1 MQPIHEL
8 LDRIRWDAEFGNAE
22 FAIGY
27 YDRVED
33 RIVVVELTKCDRT
46 EDGFRMI
53 DAEERAI
60 SVPFHRVRQVFRN
73 GALIWSR

>member
-27 YDRVED
+27 YDRIED
-33 RIVVVELTKCDRT
+33 RIVVVALGSCERT

-53 DAEERAI
+53 DAEERLI
-60 SVPFHRVRQVFRN
+60 SVPLHRVRQVFRN

>member
-27 YDRVED
+27 YDRIED
-33 RIVVVELTKCDRT
+33 RIVVVALGSCERT

-53 DAEERAI
+53 DAEERVI
-60 SVPFHRVRQVFRN
+60 SVPLHRVRQVFRN

>member
-8 LDRIRWDAEFGNAE
+8 LDRIRWDGEFGNAE

-27 YDRVED
+27 YDRIED
-33 RIVVVELTKCDRT
+33 RIVVVALGSCERT

-53 DAEERAI
+53 DAEERVI
-60 SVPFHRVRQVFRN
+60 SVPLHRVRQVFRN